1 MTLLTGRHGRPYTL
15 RETVMVA
22 FGMAMFIVLGAH
34 ALTWAITHSFSATT
48 LAYSEIALGGAARIV
63 NRALGGA

>member
-1 MTLLTGRHGRPYTL
+1 MTFLTGRNGRPFTL

-22 FGMAMFIVLGAH
+22 FGMAMFVVLGAH
-34 ALTWAITHSFSATT
+34 TLTWVITHVFGAQQ
-48 LAYSEIALGGAARIV
+48 LAYSEISLGVTARIV